1 MVIGIIEKIVGKCV
15 CVCTYVTLF
24 VCLHVTVSACLCVA
38 VCLALASLVITHC
51 RPHISDSGSA
61 DISATSSSIDV
72 SVMLGRD
79 SSHTMTLKATSCTDN
94 IGHLSVDFHG
104 GARCSCVNSTL

>member
-1 MVIGIIEKIVGKCV
+1 MLTGIIEKTVGKCV
-15 CVCTYVTLF
+15 CVYVWLY
-24 VCLHVTVSACLCVA
+24 VCACHCAWLCMCA
-38 VCLALASLVITHC
+38 CLALTSLMVTHC

-79 SSHTMTLKATSCTDN
+79 SSGNMTLKATSCTDN

-104 GARCSCVNSTL
+104 GARCSHVNSTL